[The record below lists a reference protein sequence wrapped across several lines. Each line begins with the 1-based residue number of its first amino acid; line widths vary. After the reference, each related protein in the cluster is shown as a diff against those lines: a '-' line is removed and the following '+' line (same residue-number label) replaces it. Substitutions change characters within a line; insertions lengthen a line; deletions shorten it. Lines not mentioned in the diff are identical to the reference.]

1 MTEDM
6 KIYDVLFGEY
16 TAQLQLSDEDATRLG
31 LMVEDDKSTP
41 PPEQGRRGE

>member
-31 LMVEDDKSTP
+31 LMVENGEPSP
-41 PPEQGRRGE
+41 PPARGSRGK

>member
-16 TAQLQLSDEDATRLG
+16 TAQLQLSDEDAVRLG
-31 LMVEDDKSTP
+31 LMAEDDKPTP
-41 PPEQGRRGE
+41 PPEQERRGE